1 MAALDEVQAAN
12 TRAWRAASDWRH
24 AEYPAVAKKAVAA
37 AATLSLAACH
47 LSMMARCFKVV
58 SVADPWHEYPINGNP
73 LNVIDGVKGW
83 ALVCLFASGLVLLAA
98 HRRWVGKRVRVAL
111 GEEQSARSDIE
122 GPNDDG
128 RASVSASAWID
139 DEFDFELLNA

>member
-1 MAALDEVQAAN
+1 MQAAN

-111 GEEQSARSDIE
+111 REDKRRARSGME
-122 GPNDDG
+122 GLNDGG
-128 RASVSASAWID
+128 RAPASAHAWVD
-139 DEFDFELLNA
+139 DEFEFELLNA